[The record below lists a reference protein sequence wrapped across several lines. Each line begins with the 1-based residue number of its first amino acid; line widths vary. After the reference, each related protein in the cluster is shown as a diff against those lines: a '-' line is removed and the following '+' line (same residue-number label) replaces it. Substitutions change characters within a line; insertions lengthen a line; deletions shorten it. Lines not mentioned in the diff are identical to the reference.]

1 MHLMMSYLSNMTQ
14 QTKKNRVNT
23 LRGVYQ
29 YVVEVEVVYV
39 RKLFGKNVNYR
50 VYKIEEL
57 YLLY

>member
-1 MHLMMSYLSNMTQ
+1 MTQ

-23 LRGVYQ
+23 LHGVYQ

-50 VYKIEEL
+50 VYKIEEP

>member
-1 MHLMMSYLSNMTQ
+1 MTQ
-14 QTKKNRVNT
+14 QTKKNRVYT
-23 LRGVYQ
+23 LHGVYQ

-50 VYKIEEL
+50 VYKIEER

>member
-1 MHLMMSYLSNMTQ
+1 MMSYLSNMTQ

-23 LRGVYQ
+23 LHGVYQ
-29 YVVEVEVVYV
+29 YVVEVEVVCV

-50 VYKIEEL
+50 VYTIEEP

>member
-1 MHLMMSYLSNMTQ
+1 MTQ

-39 RKLFGKNVNYR
+39 R
-50 VYKIEEL
+50 
-57 YLLY
+57 

>member
-14 QTKKNRVNT
+14 QTKKNHVYT
-23 LRGVYQ
+23 LHGVYQ

-50 VYKIEEL
+50 VNKIEEL

>member
-1 MHLMMSYLSNMTQ
+1 MTQ

-23 LRGVYQ
+23 LHGVYL

-50 VYKIEEL
+50 VSLVVFKNIVMHISYTCKKL
-57 YLLY
+57 

>member
-1 MHLMMSYLSNMTQ
+1 MMSYLSNMTQ

-23 LRGVYQ
+23 LHGVYQ

-50 VYKIEEL
+50 VYKIEEP